1 MLPWEIAPQLLQFP
15 RCRASARARCR
26 EGATPRRRQHDC
38 TRHLGLLLCGYR
50 GCWRCRPADHAAWR
64 APGRGQSARGEPE
77 GCGKEM
83 GTRKRALHDQQ
94 QFTLRTRSL
103 SGGGAW
109 SPSGGRARDP
119 PPLRTCLGPSEIDLE
134 WLKRWCTWRTRGARS
149 ARGSDLV
156 GPALLDALRLRRV
169 PAASRPPRAWRHN
182 SVSHGAQQ
190 PRGPRAPPGQTRCPG
205 GTPHLTRIVRRVRR
219 HARGVEDAVL
229 EGRK

>member
-1 MLPWEIAPQLLQFP
+1 MQRRPILPWEIAPQLLQFP

-50 GCWRCRPADHAAWR
+50 GCWRCWPADHAAWR
-64 APGRGQSARGEPE
+64 A
-77 GCGKEM
+77 
-83 GTRKRALHDQQ
+83 
-94 QFTLRTRSL
+94 
-103 SGGGAW
+103 
-109 SPSGGRARDP
+109 

-169 PAASRPPRAWRHN
+169 PADSDSATRATACTRC
-182 SVSHGAQQ
+182 GG
-190 PRGPRAPPGQTRCPG
+190 RGPGRTEVKVRAFG
-205 GTPHLTRIVRRVRR
+205 
-219 HARGVEDAVL
+219 EAV
-229 EGRK
+229 

>member
-64 APGRGQSARGEPE
+64 A
-77 GCGKEM
+77 
-83 GTRKRALHDQQ
+83 
-94 QFTLRTRSL
+94 
-103 SGGGAW
+103 
-109 SPSGGRARDP
+109 